1 MGQSAYAN
9 PFGSASSSHGGNDYG
24 NPSFGTGIQATNAP
38 EGITLNTVGILA
50 AALEEARELLS
61 LGRGLS
67 KETGHDLN
75 VDPSITTGIGSAD
88 LAMQLASCYTDAY
101 ADGMNPLEL
110 ASCPVAFSSQ
120 AMDAARDLFTYAGIL
135 GDNNPANGVQGNHNG
150 KNIHNAKL
158 GVLDDMGWASQSDV
172 DAFDIFN
179 SK

>member
-38 EGITLNTVGILA
+38 EGITLNTVGILV

-75 VDPSITTGIGSAD
+75 VDPAITTGIGSAD

-101 ADGMNPLEL
+101 
-110 ASCPVAFSSQ
+110 SSQ